1 MGSCMQG
8 SHDTAA
14 GEPMNRNN
22 GMRAWRRAARKWR
35 HKQNRRSGAPRA
47 DGSGRWYRRQ
57 RAWFRQRPAVPHR
70 PFTPRSLVGMSQR
83 RRKQLYHQL
92 FDTQTD
98 PETIYSGT
106 WSRGGLHI
114 GERLRPCPGCTAC
127 LVCVACENN
136 NCRRK
141 HLPVQ
146 YCAGDGVL
154 PPMRR

>member
-1 MGSCMQG
+1 M
-8 SHDTAA
+8 
-14 GEPMNRNN
+14 
-22 GMRAWRRAARKWR
+22 
-35 HKQNRRSGAPRA
+35 PRA
-47 DGSGRWYRRQ
+47 VQIARRTWTRLLGCVSGSPRWSATCAAPVDASHLSGPEERPSACDLLTRRERTPLALASCAGSRFRETDHEFVRSNECELEAGYQRWHNRQ
-57 RAWFRQRPAVPHR
+57 RQIRAKYR
-70 PFTPRSLVGMSQR
+70 L
-83 RRKQLYHQL
+83 
-92 FDTQTD
+92 
-98 PETIYSGT
+98 
-106 WSRGGLHI
+106 